1 MHNRSSFSVG
11 ALLVAITSLTTSLIV
26 TPSVPRWIFF
36 IGSAVPC
43 VYLLT
48 TTTGS
53 EVVDYLMAFAMVVF
67 ILTASDL
74 ILLSQPQ
81 RDRQWARQHNSEPIE
96 KAPIGAR
103 AKWGLRLSSSLRGVG
118 WSNEPKVFRPR
129 ATPGTPRTSF
139 IVEKV
144 VSMAMWAVAVDSA
157 TLYVMQ
163 CPAFTKDGV
172 SFGQRPWYWKPV
184 DMLFWLT
191 MVEGNAVL
199 IHGAVSILSVALH
212 LSRPED
218 WTHSFG
224 YWSDAYTLRR
234 FWGCVSSGILD
245 TRSLTLPN
253 RRVWHQFLRGFLS
266 AHGKFMARQVLNLK
280 AGTNASSYVQLYV
293 AFVLSGIMHLV
304 AEYTAGMGWTN
315 STSVT
320 FFLIQATG
328 IAFEDGVIAAVG

>member
-1 MHNRSSFSVG
+1 MRLSPHHDDGKRSRRLPNGLRHGRLHPHRVGLDPHLPAPARPPVG
-11 ALLVAITSLTTSLIV
+11 ASTQLRA
-26 TPSVPRWIFF
+26 
-36 IGSAVPC
+36 
-43 VYLLT
+43 
-48 TTTGS
+48 
-53 EVVDYLMAFAMVVF
+53 
-67 ILTASDL
+67 
-74 ILLSQPQ
+74 
-81 RDRQWARQHNSEPIE
+81 DR
-96 KAPIGAR
+96 KGAHWSTR
-103 AKWGLRLSSSLRGVG
+103 KWGLRLSSSLRGVG

-129 ATPGTPRTSF
+129 ATWNSSHFVHRQESRVNGYVGGRCRYRHSVRYAVPSIHEGRC
-139 IVEKV
+139 IVWE
-144 VSMAMWAVAVDSA
+144 
-157 TLYVMQ
+157 
-163 CPAFTKDGV
+163 
-172 SFGQRPWYWKPV
+172 RPWYWKPV

-234 FWGCVSSGILD
+234 FWG
-245 TRSLTLPN
+245 
-253 RRVWHQFLRGFLS
+253 RVWHQFLRGFLS

-328 IAFEDGVIAAVG
+328 IAFEDGVIAAVGRLGLKEARSVRTLGFLWVLVWFYMTLPPWWDPIHRLGLLACSTGHSSQGSGTS